1 MEGITITPYLILL
14 LVLLFCS
21 AFFAGSETALMAV
34 SRIRLRQLEKRHPRR
49 VHIAEAILDKPEKL
63 IGTILLGNNLVNIA
77 MSAIATA
84 IAISLWGDA
93 GIIYVTVALT
103 VIILIFG
110 DIIPKVYAKYRSDR
124 ISILVAPALRVIM
137 VVFQPVVFV
146 LTYIA
151 QKLLLLTGID
161 IAKVKRPLVTE
172 AEVRTLIDLGWEE
185 GAITDGEKQ
194 MLSRVF
200 TLNDKAVG
208 DIMVPRRRM
217 TMLSSEDTIDQALRK
232 IHRSGYSRFPVRRGS
247 GEIIG
252 FIHAKDLLGRTG
264 GRKLASLRRVIRPG
278 YFIPADR
285 KIDRQLRDF
294 KSQRLHQAVV
304 LDKEGEVA
312 GLVTLEDILE
322 QMVGSIED
330 EYDAGPVSPPSGGTN
345 G

>member
-34 SRIRLRQLEKRHPRR
+34 SRIRLRQLEGQYPKR

-172 AEVRTLIDLGWEE
+172 AEVRTLIDIGWEE

-330 EYDAGPVSPPSGGTN
+330 EYDAWPVSPPSGGTN